1 VCVYVAREEGGE
13 GRSLEAY
20 LLLFLEEV
28 GCGQVLCVTAPCV
41 CVSLSLSLCLSFCPC
56 ALVTVL
62 SYFVVLCCLCRLDG
76 NLF

>member
-20 LLLFLEEV
+20 LLFFLKEV
-28 GCGQVLCVTAPCV
+28 GCGHVLCVTAL
-41 CVSLSLSLCLSFCPC
+41 CVSLCLCLCLSFCPC

-62 SYFVVLCCLCRLDG
+62 SYFVVL
-76 NLF
+76 FV